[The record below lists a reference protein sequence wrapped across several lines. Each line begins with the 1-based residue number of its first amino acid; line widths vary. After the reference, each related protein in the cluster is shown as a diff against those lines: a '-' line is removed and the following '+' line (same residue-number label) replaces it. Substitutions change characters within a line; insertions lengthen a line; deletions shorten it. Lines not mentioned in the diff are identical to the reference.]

1 MRGSRL
7 TQIGRGG
14 LLALA
19 IALAALLLWGGSALG
34 TAHAQEA
41 GMSLTVVSG
50 GQCSGDTCTITGDAS
65 FVLAVMAD
73 PAPGEEISGFNT
85 EVLFPEGMQW
95 NQRTDDNG
103 DPDCAAE
110 VHVSPQEEGTEFGT
124 CQSFVSSILGGAGNA
139 VLTQITFPLPALNV
153 APGSTTTLVELDFTC
168 TGVGVGGIL
177 TMALT
182 ANPPSDEGSLYS
194 NLEAVEVL
202 VATTTTFDVDGE
214 PMDVADTL
222 DIDCGAFGA
231 VTGPVTGTGPI
242 GPGGANVA
250 LYAIVSALVAAGA
263 VMGTFGW
270 RYARSR

>member
-14 LLALA
+14 LLALG
-19 IALAALLLWGGSALG
+19 IALAALLLWGGAGGG

-65 FVLAVMAD
+65 FVLAVIAN
-73 PAPGEEISGFNT
+73 PAPNEEISGFNT
-85 EVLFPEGMQW
+85 EVLFTEGLQW
-95 NQRTDDNG
+95 NQR
-103 DPDCAAE
+103 AACEDE
-110 VHVSPQEEGTEFGT
+110 VQVSPQEEGTEFGV
-124 CQSFVSSILGGAGNA
+124 CESAESSILGGALHA
-139 VLTQITFPLPALNV
+139 VLTPITFPLPALNV

-168 TGVGVGGIL
+168 TGGGVGGAI
-177 TMALT
+177 TVALT
-182 ANPPSDEGSLYS
+182 TSPPSAFGSLYS
-194 NLEAVEVL
+194 NLEASEVP
-202 VATTTTFDVDGE
+202 VAITTTFDVDGE

-222 DIDCGAFGA
+222 DIDCGVFGPVA
-231 VTGPVTGTGPI
+231 APVTGTGPI
-242 GPGGANVA
+242 GSDGGANVA

-263 VMGTFGW
+263 VMGTLGW

>member
-50 GQCSGDTCTITGDAS
+50 GQCSGDTCTITGDGS
-65 FVLAVMAD
+65 FVLAVVAD
-73 PAPGEEISGFNT
+73 PAPGEEVSGFNT
-85 EVLFPEGMQW
+85 EVLFPEGLQW
-95 NQRTDDNG
+95 NQRTDENG

-110 VHVSPQEEGTEFGT
+110 VQVSPQEEGTEFGA
-124 CQSFVSSILGGAGNA
+124 CVSFVSSILGGAGNA
-139 VLTQITFPLPALNV
+139 VLTQITFPLPALDV
-153 APGSTTTLVELDFTC
+153 VPGSTTTLVELDFTC
-168 TGVGVGGIL
+168 TGSGIQ
-177 TMALT
+177 TVALT

-194 NLEAVEVL
+194 NLEAVEVP
-202 VATTTTFDVDGE
+202 VATTTTFDVDGS

-222 DIDCGAFGA
+222 DINCGVSGP
-231 VTGPVTGTGPI
+231 VSGPVTGTGPI
-242 GPGGANVA
+242 GSDGGFSVA